1 MKVWPGPKQDA
12 QEHDMFTSL
21 NRVLLIIE
29 TLEKITV
36 KLLKSLF

>member
-21 NRVLLIIE
+21 LIIE
-29 TLEKITV
+29 TLEKMRV